1 MAPSPSLPRDRTK
14 LTSTEF
20 DLPRLDNDAHET
32 EICLPIVNDIIIPI
46 LKTEVARKAMPRKRR
61 VLKNDGLLPTR
72 MCAREKNEWIISLWS
87 CGRPSSTAVRIVLDW
102 HNWLRHWIG
111 ETWPKMS
118 DVNRFGCQINTLCMT
133 LAGSEVNLISRR

>member
-46 LKTEVARKAMPRKRR
+46 LKTEVAKKAMPRKRR
-61 VLKNDGLLPTR
+61 VLKNDGLLAYENVRARKERVNHLSVELRSTVVDSR
-72 MCAREKNEWIISLWS
+72 SHCAR
-87 CGRPSSTAVRIVLDW
+87 
-102 HNWLRHWIG
+102 
-111 ETWPKMS
+111 
-118 DVNRFGCQINTLCMT
+118 
-133 LAGSEVNLISRR
+133 LA